1 MIGEFIVKPKISD
14 VAKVAGVSP
23 TTVSRVLNNR
33 GYIGKETRE
42 KVHEAMEKINYYP
55 NDIAR
60 SLYIKKTFLIG
71 VIFPT
76 TSNPFYGQ
84 LIFHLENYA
93 NSLGYKVLLCNSQ
106 GREDKEKS
114 YLQMLQRNQVDGVIA
129 GAHNRG
135 IEEYDIPN
143 LPVVGFDRYL
153 SKNTPVVSSD
163 NYEGGRLASQL
174 LIDKG
179 CKNIIHINGPI
190 DLETPAN
197 LRREAYEKVMRD
209 NQLTP
214 ITYETTRDN
223 EEVIKRLF
231 DDHPEVD
238 GIFASDDLIAANVMR
253 EARKRNI
260 SIPNDLKLIGYD
272 GTQTTRILLPE
283 LSTIEQ
289 PIKDIAEKCVDI
301 LIKQIDGEREDIQQH
316 TILPV
321 RLIDAETT

>member
-1 MIGEFIVKPKISD
+1 MKPKISD

>member
-1 MIGEFIVKPKISD
+1 MKPKISD

-163 NYEGGRLASQL
+163 NYDGGRLASQL

-197 LRREAYEKVMRD
+197 LRREAYEKVMRA

-214 ITYETTRDN
+214 ITYETMRDN

-272 GTQTTRILLPE
+272 GTQTTRLLLPE